1 MSKINT
7 KQIEYKVSF
16 IAVRWE
22 NLIRQLFLLG
32 KFWFINLK

>member
-1 MSKINT
+1 MSKSNT

-22 NLIRQLFLLG
+22 NSIRQLFFIG
-32 KFWFINLK
+32 KILVY